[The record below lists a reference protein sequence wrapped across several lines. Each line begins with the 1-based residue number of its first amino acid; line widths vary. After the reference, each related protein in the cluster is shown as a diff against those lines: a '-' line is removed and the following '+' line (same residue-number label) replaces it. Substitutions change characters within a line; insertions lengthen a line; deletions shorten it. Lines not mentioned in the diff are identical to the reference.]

1 MMRRLLYLAVFFI
14 LIIGCKSSDKST
26 DVLRKEIRQIISD
39 KKATV
44 GISIIG
50 NDGKDTI
57 SFNGNKHCPLQSVF
71 KFHIALAV
79 LAEIDKGKFTLDHK
93 VEVKKDEMLPDLYSP
108 LRDEHPDGGS
118 FTIAKLIQ
126 YSVSQSDNVACDVLI
141 RLIGTAKTVEEYI
154 KKQNIPD
161 IAINV
166 NEEVMQAKWENMF
179 LNWIT
184 PKASSEVLKLF
195 YENKNQLLSKTSYDF
210 LWQTMKETSTGA
222 DRLKSALPQNTVVAH
237 KTGTSGTNAEGLTPA
252 TNDIG
257 IVFLPNGDHFM
268 ISVLVTDS
276 MESEETNAKIIAD
289 IAKVTYDFYNG
300 IK

>member
-1 MMRRLLYLAVFFI
+1 MRRLLYLAVFFI

-26 DVLRKEIRQIISD
+26 DVLRKEIQQIISD

-79 LAEIDKGKFTLDHK
+79 LAEIDKGKFTLDYK

-108 LRDEHPDGGS
+108 LRGEHPDGGS

-141 RLIGTAKTVEEYI
+141 RLIGTAKTIEEYF
-154 KKQNIPD
+154 KKQNIKD

-166 NEEVMQAKWENMF
+166 NEEVMQSKWENMF

>member
-1 MMRRLLYLAVFFI
+1 MRRLLYLAVFFI

-26 DVLRKEIRQIISD
+26 DVLRKEIQQIISD

-141 RLIGTAKTVEEYI
+141 RLIGTAKTIEEYF
-154 KKQNIPD
+154 KKQNIKD

-166 NEEVMQAKWENMF
+166 NEEVMQSKWENMF

>member
-1 MMRRLLYLAVFFI
+1 
-14 LIIGCKSSDKST
+14 
-26 DVLRKEIRQIISD
+26 
-39 KKATV
+39 
-44 GISIIG
+44 
-50 NDGKDTI
+50 
-57 SFNGNKHCPLQSVF
+57 
-71 KFHIALAV
+71 
-79 LAEIDKGKFTLDHK
+79 
-93 VEVKKDEMLPDLYSP
+93 MLPDLYSP
-108 LRDEHPDGGS
+108 LRGEHPDGGS

-141 RLIGTAKTVEEYI
+141 RLIGTAKTIEEYF
-154 KKQNIPD
+154 KKQNIKD

-166 NEEVMQAKWENMF
+166 NEEVMQSKWENMF

>member
-1 MMRRLLYLAVFFI
+1 MRRLLYLAVFFI

-26 DVLRKEIRQIISD
+26 DVLRKEIQQIISD

-166 NEEVMQAKWENMF
+166 NEEVMQSKWENMF

-257 IVFLPNGDHFM
+257 IVFLPNGDHFF

-289 IAKVTYDFYNG
+289 IAKVTYDFYNDR
-300 IK
+300 K